1 MKTILILSGILGLVV
16 TSGCHA
22 HKADKAHSIDT
33 VVVKKAHHH
42 NKVILL
48 DNDHRRKDYRIV
60 HIKPGRK
67 SVCKKHKKHWH
78 CI

>member
-1 MKTILILSGILGLVV
+1 MKTIFILSGILGLVV

-22 HKADKAHSIDT
+22 HKADKTHSIDT
-33 VVVKKAHHH
+33 VVVTKGPHH
-42 NKVILL
+42 KQVILI
-48 DNDHRRKDYRIV
+48 DNDHQRKNYRIV
-60 HIKPGRK
+60 HIKPGKK